1 MWICLF
7 QQKFQHYWDAKSKFL
22 DHVRS
27 SKQNLLESSSKL
39 NFVRISLQKL
49 ERMHATSLQICE
61 YKYHYCLQVD
71 MNKTAYRGKKS
82 PNGAAKQMHAMEGM
96 EYDLSA
102 GKMD

>member
-1 MWICLF
+1 
-7 QQKFQHYWDAKSKFL
+7 
-22 DHVRS
+22 
-27 SKQNLLESSSKL
+27 
-39 NFVRISLQKL
+39 
-49 ERMHATSLQICE
+49 
-61 YKYHYCLQVD
+61 